1 MSSQLSRAL
10 NKVQESWPCAVYGC
24 LVEAI
29 RWLSAAAHA
38 LPLHV
43 SADTTPSFSQSSPP
57 ASHPCPP
64 GSFLLSTTRLA
75 LTQQVFNVS

>member
-1 MSSQLSRAL
+1 MSTQLSQAL
-10 NKVQESWPCAVYGC
+10 NKVQQSWPCRVYGW

-29 RWLSAAAHA
+29 RWLSSAAHA

-43 SADTTPSFSQSSPP
+43 SADTTPSFSQSSSP

-64 GSFLLSTTRLA
+64 GSFLLSTTRLI
-75 LTQQVFNVS
+75 LT